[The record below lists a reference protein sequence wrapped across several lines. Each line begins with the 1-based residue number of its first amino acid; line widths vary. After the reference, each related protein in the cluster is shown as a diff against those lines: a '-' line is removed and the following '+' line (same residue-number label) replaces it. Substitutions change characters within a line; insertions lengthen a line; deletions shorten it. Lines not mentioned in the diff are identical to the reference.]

1 MVFLCYYIVM
11 DIRRLSLWEGRY
23 ATYMSNETF
32 AALIEDQGEV
42 LLEMSV
48 RNPSGARIS
57 PLSLPYFRG
66 TGSGVMS
73 DENGQW
79 WRMNQGLYQAGGAY
93 FNFPSGSDDIINT
106 SNTYWTLRRYGT
118 EDEFGGVWKY
128 SEMKSRTPGNRY
140 KAGRVDLILPGHEG
154 VYTAISITNL
164 DDVEIKGNAKWVSM
178 LSDPL
183 VEKGSYMN
191 TNSHAFC
198 VYPLTYRES
207 GVNRFVPNVVFE
219 DLRNAPLLRGGT
231 ADASVVPPP
240 TGTYDYI
247 MGETGSDSVSWVSV
261 VNPSDQMMYLV
272 FTPKTGNESE
282 YILPYCT
289 IGENW
294 YGRMDSPWALFDGA
308 TPQIRSLSLGF
319 AAGERGSENF
329 VLAPGET
336 KVMYFGNI
344 YTMIESQR
352 IAGFGFFSNEVTKD
366 GFLLKRTRHES
377 LIKADTSFR
386 AIRKLSRKIFLKSS
400 STVDDSEQQQ

>member
-1 MVFLCYYIVM
+1 M

-42 LLEMSV
+42 ILELSV
-48 RNPSGARIS
+48 RNPAGARIS

-140 KAGRVDLILPGHEG
+140 KAGRVDLILPEQDG

-164 DDVEIKGNAKWVSM
+164 GDAELGGNAKWVSM

-183 VEKGSYMN
+183 VEKGSYIN
-191 TNSHAFC
+191 TNSHAFS

-219 DLRNAPLLRGGT
+219 DLRSAPLLRGGT

-247 MGETGSDSVSWVSV
+247 MGEAGGDSVSWVSV
-261 VNPSDQMMYLV
+261 VNPSDQMIYLV
-272 FTPKTGNESE
+272 FTPGTGNESE
-282 YILPYCT
+282 YIMPHST

-366 GFLLKRTRHES
+366 GFLLRRTRHEN

-400 STVDDSEQQQ
+400 STVDDSEQQ